1 MATRPLG
8 LVHVPTEH
16 SDATE
21 CSAVAIEDQL
31 DMAGDQIAIA
41 EQEVGRMKTP
51 QADGSSAP
59 LNSTEK
65 PPAPPKKRRG
75 EKLDRGDAHIGATE
89 EQMSDTQAPAGEAYK
104 DEPKQG

>member
-1 MATRPLG
+1 MSQPSN
-8 LVHVPTEH
+8 

-21 CSAVAIEDQL
+21 CSAVAIEDQI

-41 EQEVGRMKTP
+41 DREVGRMKTP

-59 LNSTEK
+59 LNATEN

-89 EQMSDTQAPAGEAYK
+89 DQVSDTQAPTGEAYK